1 MPLQTTIQNKAYGLL
16 DRFGIVI
23 AGVVIFG
30 YYLWSAL
37 DMYTTPHARR
47 SFEGYFFQ
55 FDSLI
60 LLWLLLVAGMKLH
73 EYRKK
78 QEAEQESHRKI
89 ATEYER
95 QRMQLGL
102 LDDVTT
108 LLTDAIN
115 NPLAV
120 ISISSGS
127 IRERFT
133 SDDEILTYLDRIDG
147 ALRRMRE
154 VLTDFHN
161 YEAKK
166 IMYPPRNSASPVQ
179 ETQGHLSS

>member
-1 MPLQTTIQNKAYGLL
+1 MPFQAKVQKQVYGIL
-16 DRFGIVI
+16 DRYGIVL
-23 AGVVIFG
+23 AGAIIFA

-37 DMYTTPHARR
+37 DMFSTTHARWG
-47 SFEGYFFQ
+47 FQGYFFQ

-73 EYRKK
+73 DYRKK

-89 ATEYER
+89 ALEYER
-95 QRMQLGL
+95 QRIQLGL

-120 ISISSGS
+120 ISLSAGS
-127 IRERFT
+127 IRERFA
-133 SDDEILTYLDRIDG
+133 SDDEVLTCLDRIDG

-166 IMYPPRNSASPVQ
+166 IMYPPSNGVPQVAGS
-179 ETQGHLSS
+179 

>member
-1 MPLQTTIQNKAYGLL
+1 MPLKARIPKRALSLL
-16 DRFGIVI
+16 DKYGIVI
-23 AGVVIFG
+23 AGVVIFA

-37 DMYTTPHARR
+37 DMYTTPHSRR
-47 SFEGYFFQ
+47 SFQGYFFQ

-60 LLWLLLVAGMKLH
+60 LLWLLLVAGMKLYD
-73 EYRKK
+73 YRKK
-78 QEAEQESHRKI
+78 QEAEQENHRRI
-89 ATEYER
+89 AIEYER

-120 ISISSGS
+120 ISLSAGS
-127 IRERFT
+127 IRERFA

-166 IMYPPRNSASPVQ
+166 IMYPPRSGAQPVE
-179 ETQGHLSS
+179 ETQGHFSA